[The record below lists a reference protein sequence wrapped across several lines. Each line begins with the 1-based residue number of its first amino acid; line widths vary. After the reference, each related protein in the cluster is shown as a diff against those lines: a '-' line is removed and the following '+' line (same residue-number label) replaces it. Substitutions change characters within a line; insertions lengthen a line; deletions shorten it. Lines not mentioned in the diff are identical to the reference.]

1 VGATGA
7 TGLTGATG
15 PGGSGAG
22 NTIIATDT
30 SAALNFYPVFVS
42 AVGTTQT
49 VFADDPNLRYVPSTG
64 TLTANIASLTGNV
77 VGGNV
82 RTSGSITAT
91 GNITGGNLITG
102 GNIQASFVIGN
113 GSQLT
118 GLSATNSIQ
127 NGNSNVLI
135 GTSSGNVSIN
145 INGVSPVVI
154 VTPLGQT
161 VNGILSATGT
171 VTGGNVATVGSV
183 SATGNITGQ
192 FILGNG
198 SQLTGIGRSL
208 TIGTRS
214 DAVIIPLTASGSFT
228 ISTRNSGNVVVTAT
242 T

>member
-1 VGATGA
+1 
-7 TGLTGATG
+7 
-15 PGGSGAG
+15 
-22 NTIIATDT
+22 
-30 SAALNFYPVFVS
+30 LNFFPVFVS

-77 VGGNV
+77 IGGNV

-135 GTSSGNVSIN
+135 GTSAGNVSIN
-145 INGVSPVVI
+145 VNGVSPVVI

-161 VNGILSATGT
+161 VTGILSATGT
-171 VTGGNVATVGSV
+171 VTGANLATGGTASALGNVTGGNII
-183 SATGNITGQ
+183 ATGNL
-192 FILGNG
+192 FYNGNN
-198 SQLTGIGRSL
+198 LVTRSL

-214 DAVIIPLTASGSFT
+214 SPVTILLTAEGSFNVL
-228 ISTRNSGNVVVTAT
+228 TRSSGNVTVTT
-242 T
+242 ST